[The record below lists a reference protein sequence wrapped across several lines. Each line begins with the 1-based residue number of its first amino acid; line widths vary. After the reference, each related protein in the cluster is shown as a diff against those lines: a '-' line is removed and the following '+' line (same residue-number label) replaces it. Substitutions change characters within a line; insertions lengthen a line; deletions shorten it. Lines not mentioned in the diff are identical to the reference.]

1 MTKYT
6 TDKEKIEAWMKKKN
20 EWADQLISMY
30 PEGTTFTKIIE
41 NSRRI
46 QSNLTRIQRKLK
58 QNAELLPSEYE
69 YITDRAKTISNYYS
83 NYNRYVRKFINN
95 YSTTSRTYQRG
106 RIIEISTMIESLF
119 MNKLQ
124 LRHLKLTLSQNIK
137 LYETIIIRQFGLKLS
152 TSDTII
158 RTLDFENRTINKAL
172 NFIKNDF
179 IPIRNL
185 MAHVSD
191 DEPWN
196 IAISD
201 FEYHCNQGLIGCNML
216 LEHVNRNL
224 HYYTGRFHEHVL
236 RSVDLNQEI
245 LEYFE

>member
-1 MTKYT
+1 M
-6 TDKEKIEAWMKKKN
+6 DEKKN
-20 EWADQLISMY
+20 EWADQLISVC
-30 PEGTTFTKIIE
+30 PEGATLTKIIE
-41 NSRRI
+41 NSRQI

-58 QNAELLPSEYE
+58 QNAELLPSDYD

-106 RIIEISTMIESLF
+106 RIIEISTLIESLF
-119 MNKLQ
+119 MNKSQ
-124 LRHLKLTLSQNIK
+124 LRYLKFTLSQNIK
-137 LYETIIIRQFGLKLS
+137 LYETIIIREFGLKLS
-152 TSDTII
+152 ISDNII

-179 IPIRNL
+179 IPIRNF

-196 IAISD
+196 ITISD
-201 FEYHCNQGLIGCNML
+201 FEYHCNQGLIGYNML

-224 HYYTGRFHEHVL
+224 HYYTSRFREHVT
-236 RSVDLNQEI
+236 RSVVLNQEN